1 MYFILHWVSFIGSFE
16 APRKARGRVHTGPI
30 VDSNAAFLFF
40 FSVSTPTQLS
50 QQTGLLARLNYWITF
65 VCNTANTLQPS
76 DPAGSVLFILRGPP
90 GPAAQSAHQPF
101 RLSAQQQNCC
111 CRCLGVRHLPVSYH
125 AGKYCCLHSPFLLRL
140 AGTLS

>member
-1 MYFILHWVSFIGSFE
+1 MSKTPFSVRVASERPHCLFLMNVFYFALGFFHRLFE
-16 APRKARGRVHTGPI
+16 APRKARGRVHTDPNA
-30 VDSNAAFLFF
+30 DSNAAFLFF

-65 VCNTANTLQPS
+65 VCNTANTSQPS

-111 CRCLGVRHLPVSYH
+111 
-125 AGKYCCLHSPFLLRL
+125 
-140 AGTLS
+140 